1 MQLQR
6 LNRTAGDVGNLVN
19 FGHVN
24 VTIPDQS
31 LSTTFHVTGL
41 GLTRDP
47 YLMTGTDNMW
57 INIGCSQFHLPT
69 DALAQRVR
77 GRTALVVPDLD
88 ALVARLERVRD
99 DLAGTQFAFS
109 VEPDVVRT
117 TSPWGNRIDCYA
129 PDPERFGPVSLGI
142 AFVEFAVPVRAA
154 DGIARFYHEVFDAI
168 VGLDGDAD
176 ARRARVTTGHQQYL
190 VFRETSERL
199 DAYDGHH
206 IQIYVTEFS
215 RPYDWLAD
223 RELITSE
230 DGTYQYRFREIVD
243 PSDGRP
249 LYTLEHEVR
258 SISHPMYGRDL
269 VNRDPAV
276 HVGAYAPGREVL
288 RWASRG

>member
-19 FGHVN
+19 FGHLN

-31 LSTTFHVTGL
+31 LSTTFYVTGL

-69 DALAQRVR
+69 DDVAQRVR
-77 GRTALVVPDLD
+77 GRTVLVVPDLA
-88 ALVARLERVRD
+88 ALTARLQGVRKA
-99 DLAGTQFAFS
+99 LAGTQFWFNADA
-109 VEPDVVRT
+109 DVVRT
-117 TSPWGNRIDCYA
+117 VSPWGNSIDCYA
-129 PDPERFGPVSLGI
+129 PDAGRFGPVILGI
-142 AFVEFAVPVRAA
+142 ALVEFFVAHGTA
-154 DGIARFYHEVFDAI
+154 DGIAHFYRDVFGAI
-168 VGLDGDAD
+168 VALEGAAGE
-176 ARRARVTTGHQQYL
+176 RIARVTTGHKQYL
-190 VFRETSERL
+190 VFREVAHSIEP
-199 DAYDGHH
+199 YDGHH
-206 IQIYVTEFS
+206 IQVYVSGFS

-223 RELITSE
+223 RDLITSE

-243 PSDGRP
+243 PSDSRP

-258 SISHPMYGRDL
+258 SISHPMYGREL

-276 HVGAYAPGREVL
+276 HVGAYAPGRDSL
-288 RWASRG
+288 RWASRI